1 MRTADGAWA
10 AFTIPHAM
18 RWARRTLHR
27 NEAIVAMA
35 TAAPRG
41 ADRLL
46 FLPYLNGERLGG
58 RPTHV
63 ASSSA

>member
-1 MRTADGAWA
+1 LGAVK
-10 AFTIPHAM
+10 
-18 RWARRTLHR
+18 LHR
-27 NEAIVAMA
+27 NEASYEAIVAMA
-35 TAAPRG
+35 TAVPRS